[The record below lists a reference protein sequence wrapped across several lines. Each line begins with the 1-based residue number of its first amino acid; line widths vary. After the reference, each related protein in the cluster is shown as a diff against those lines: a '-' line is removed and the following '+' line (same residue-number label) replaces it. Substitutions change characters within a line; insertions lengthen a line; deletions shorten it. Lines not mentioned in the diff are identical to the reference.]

1 MPYNL
6 ISVSVLGQKQWAF
19 LIFSDLNRSE
29 EFVVLGEK
37 DEDVIMEHPG
47 TFHLDHVILLLPLQ
61 LDDVDG
67 DVVDVPAWADCPDT
81 ATVMLRLQDWPN
93 SGELL

>member
-1 MPYNL
+1 MNSTP
-6 ISVSVLGQKQWAF
+6 F
-19 LIFSDLNRSE
+19 LKYFSHLNWSE
-29 EFVVLGEK
+29 EFVVLREK
-37 DEDVIMEHPG
+37 DEDIIMEHPG
-47 TFHLDHVILLLPLQ
+47 TFDLDPVILRTPLQ

-81 ATVMLRLQDWPN
+81 AAVMLRLQDWPN